1 MYSINTLTEYIRH
14 DIEGKYSRA
23 EKVVLLKYHKALLTL
38 DKSIS
43 KLELT
48 SKVRAELQNS
58 INFFIE
64 AKLVK
69 SVRESNNREKTFELI
84 KDETKRIKEETS
96 HVKGNQRYSATMTRS
111 DAEEVLSHYMSEE
124 EIPYELLEVYPET
137 QEELEKSNSLAPG
150 SIVKAKRL
158 VRTIKA
164 KEY

>member
-84 KDETKRIKEETS
+84 I
-96 HVKGNQRYSATMTRS
+96 G
-111 DAEEVLSHYMSEE
+111 L
-124 EIPYELLEVYPET
+124 
-137 QEELEKSNSLAPG
+137 
-150 SIVKAKRL
+150 
-158 VRTIKA
+158 
-164 KEY
+164 